1 VSLLMTYRIYLVNPD
16 GRLQLGAGFDAPDDA
31 EAIDRAP
38 GLYDKG
44 HVAELWQ
51 GGRLVGRFLA
61 QGLFVADGE
70 SPSPSPSPGRG
81 GGG

>member
-1 VSLLMTYRIYLVNPD
+1 MTYRIYLVAAD
-16 GRLQLGAGFDAPDDA
+16 GRLQLGAGFDAAGDA
-31 EAIDRAP
+31 EAIAQAP
-38 GLYDKG
+38 MLYDRG

-70 SPSPSPSPGRG
+70 T
-81 GGG
+81 